1 MMGIWVVGYYK
12 TINILEARQDGIN
25 SYYMAKIY
33 SRDTEQARLHTDPRN
48 IVHMCTVFQK
58 NLCRDQKFLGIG
70 GSSSRHRGQLEL
82 TQKVQAGRRL
92 KVRLSPPWHCLG
104 TLTVCTSQME
114 PVTTDSNQD
123 KTLPLLCVVQ

>member
-48 IVHMCTVFQK
+48 TVHVYGLPKKSLQTPKV
-58 NLCRDQKFLGIG
+58 LGNWG
-70 GSSSRHRGQLEL
+70 
-82 TQKVQAGRRL
+82 
-92 KVRLSPPWHCLG
+92 
-104 TLTVCTSQME
+104 
-114 PVTTDSNQD
+114 
-123 KTLPLLCVVQ
+123 

>member
-48 IVHMCTVFQK
+48 MYTCVRSSKKISAETK
-58 NLCRDQKFLGIG
+58 SSWELG
-70 GSSSRHRGQLEL
+70 
-82 TQKVQAGRRL
+82 VVPAG
-92 KVRLSPPWHCLG
+92 
-104 TLTVCTSQME
+104 TE
-114 PVTTDSNQD
+114 DSWS
-123 KTLPLLCVVQ
+123 